1 MLGSGSS
8 VFNWANLPP
17 PLSSG
22 WCCRNAS
29 YLFLFEIYFGQGQL
43 LGVFLSVHPVSKAR
57 ALLFLD
63 TYFRLGGL
71 QLATSSSFFLS
82 SCRSS
87 AGIKDAQCH
96 MWLLMWFPGIELRFS
111 GLHGKHSPHAFSL
124 VCTLFSTFP
133 PLCQCT
139 EVTVPVFARSTDQKR
154 QCPCSPGG
162 GGTLS
167 VHLCGVWGAEV
178 GFFTQ

>member
-8 VFNWANLPP
+8 VFSWANGLSPG
-17 PLSSG
+17 PLAG
-22 WCCRNAS
+22 VVEMHLTCS
-29 YLFLFEIYFGQGQL
+29 YLKFILVRGQL

-63 TYFRLGGL
+63 TLYFRLGGL
-71 QLATSSSFFLS
+71 QLAASSSFFLL
-82 SCRSS
+82 SCQSS

-96 MWLLMWFPGIELRFS
+96 MWLLMWFPGIEFRFS

-124 VCTLFSTFP
+124 VCALFSTFP

-139 EVTVPVFARSTDQKR
+139 EVTVPVFARSTDKKR
-154 QCPCSPGG
+154 
-162 GGTLS
+162 
-167 VHLCGVWGAEV
+167 
-178 GFFTQ
+178 